1 MKRLL
6 LLTSAGVLFVGAL
19 WLGWSFRA
27 ANAMP
32 IDLDLIWLRVPNLE
46 LWWLLFVAACFGAF
60 VATIVVGFAWLRGW
74 ELNRRYR
81 RAIKRLES
89 ELHQMRSLPLASSE
103 SAKFGEEPDP
113 VALGRG

>member
-6 LLTSAGVLFVGAL
+6 LLISSLGLFVGAL

-27 ANAMP
+27 ANALS
-32 IDLDLIWLRVPNLE
+32 IDLDLIWLRIPDLE
-46 LWWLLFVAACFGAF
+46 LWWVLFLAICLGASL
-60 VATIVVGFAWLRGW
+60 ATIVVGFAWLRGRV
-74 ELNRRYR
+74 LNRRYR
-81 RAIKRLES
+81 NVIGRLES

-103 SAKFGEEPDP
+103 NATFAEEPDR